1 MCDCCMNR
9 REFVGLTTASV
20 AGGVLGLGTAAFA
33 NRKIEEWNPDK
44 PFIVTGK
51 KLKVQPVLMYRTP
64 VRREQTSWKSWGG
77 VQTEQAASEEAKRI
91 SKELNSLSAGADFPL
106 EILPVVKVKN
116 VEEALQVHRNDYD
129 VIIVYPATGSG
140 DMLRACF
147 AREKD
152 KDTIIFVRHSSGP
165 AYYWYEALSV
175 RYLKTDENEVSQNSR
190 LNHGGVYIHDVVVDD
205 CQELLWRLRALY
217 GLKNFIGTR
226 IVALGGPW
234 GKYSPEAP
242 DVAREKYKIE
252 IIEVSYEDLAP
263 RIRSAKANST
273 LISKAEQ
280 WTEKYLSLPNTALMT
295 DRKFVV
301 NSFLLHSVFR
311 DLMREYD
318 APAFTIRA
326 CMATIIP
333 MAETT
338 ACLTLS
344 LLNDE
349 GVIAF
354 CESDFVIIPSGI
366 LLHYI
371 SGKPVFLHNSTFPH
385 NAVVTCAHCTAP
397 RRMDGTHYEP
407 AKIMT
412 HYESEYGAAPKVEI
426 PKGQEVTF
434 INPEY
439 STGRWVGFKG
449 IVKSNPFYEICRSQQ
464 DVEIQGDWEKLLKEA
479 RDSHW
484 MMAYGNYLKEVG
496 YAARKIGVKWIDIS
510 NFGKLN
516 RTET

>member
-9 REFVGLTTASV
+9 REFVGLTTAGI
-20 AGGVLGLGTAAFA
+20 AGGVLGLSTSALA
-33 NRKIEEWNPDK
+33 NRKIEEWNPNK
-44 PFIVTGK
+44 PLLVTGK
-51 KLKVQPVLMYRTP
+51 KLRVQPVLMYRTP
-64 VRREQTSWKSWGG
+64 KRREATSWKSWGG
-77 VQTEQAASEEAKRI
+77 VQTEQAASEEVKRI

-106 EILPVVKVKN
+106 EILPVVKVKST
-116 VEEALQVHRNDYD
+116 EEASQVHKNDYD

-165 AYYWYEALSV
+165 TYYWYEALSV
-175 RYLKTDENEVSQNSR
+175 RYLKTDENEASQNSR
-190 LNHGGVYIHDVVVDD
+190 QNHGGVYIYDVVVDD
-205 CQELLWRLRALY
+205 YHELLWRLRALY

-242 DVAREKYKIE
+242 EVAREKYKIE

-311 DLMREYD
+311 DLMREYN

-349 GVIAF
+349 GVLAF

-385 NAVVTCAHCTAP
+385 NAIATCAHCTAP

-434 INPEY
+434 IDPEY

-449 IVKSNPFYEICRSQQ
+449 IVKSNPFLEICRSQQ
-464 DVEIQGDWEKLLKEA
+464 DVEIQGDWRRLLKEV

-484 MMAYGNYLKEVG
+484 MMAYGDYLKELG
-496 YAARKIGVKWIDIS
+496 YAARKIGIKWIDIS
-510 NFGKLN
+510 DFSEPG
-516 RTET
+516 RA

>member
-9 REFVGLTTASV
+9 REFVGLTTAGIAS
-20 AGGVLGLGTAAFA
+20 GVLGLGTSAFA
-33 NRKIEEWNPDK
+33 GGKIEEWNPDK
-44 PFIVTGK
+44 AFLVTGK
-51 KLKVQPVLMYRTP
+51 KLTVQPVLMYRTP
-64 VRREQTSWKSWGG
+64 TRREQTSWKSWGG
-77 VQTEQAASEEAKRI
+77 VQTEQAASEETKRI
-91 SKELNSLSAGADFPL
+91 SKELKSLSAGADFPL
-106 EILPVVKVKN
+106 EILPVVKVKT
-116 VEEALQVHRNDYD
+116 VEEASQVHKNDYD
-129 VIIVYPATGSG
+129 VIFVYPATGSG
-140 DMLRACF
+140 NMLRACF

-152 KDTIIFVRHSSGP
+152 KDTLIFVRHSSGP
-165 AYYWYEALSV
+165 IYYWYEALSV
-175 RYLKTDENEVSQNSR
+175 RYLKTDEHEASQSSR
-190 LNHGGVYIHDVVVDD
+190 LNHGGVYIYDVVVDD
-205 CQELLWRLRALY
+205 YQELLWRLRALY

-263 RIRSAKANST
+263 RLRSAKANIN

-311 DLMREYD
+311 DLMRENN
-318 APAFTIRA
+318 AQAFTIRA

-344 LLNDE
+344 LLNDQ
-349 GVIAF
+349 GVLAF

-385 NAVVTCAHCTAP
+385 NAIVTCAHCTAP

-434 INPEY
+434 IDPEY
-439 STGRWVGFKG
+439 STGWWVGFKG

-464 DVEIQGDWEKLLKEA
+464 DVEIQGDWRKLLKEV

-484 MMAYGNYLKEVG
+484 MMAYGDYLKEVG
-496 YAARKIGVKWIDIS
+496 YAARKIGIQWVNIS
-510 NFGKLN
+510 
-516 RTET
+516 ETL

>member
-9 REFVGLTTASV
+9 REFVGLTTASI
-20 AGGVLGLGTAAFA
+20 AGGVLGFSTAAFA
-33 NRKIEEWNPDK
+33 NRKIEEWNPNK
-44 PFIVTGK
+44 PLLVTGK
-51 KLKVQPVLMYRTP
+51 KLKVQPILMYRTP
-64 VRREQTSWKSWGG
+64 ERREQTSWKSWGG
-77 VQTEQAASEEAKRI
+77 VQTEQAASEETKRI
-91 SKELNSLSAGADFPL
+91 SKELNSISAGADFPL
-106 EILPVVKVKN
+106 EILPVVKVKFN
-116 VEEALQVHRNDYD
+116 EEASQVHKNDYD

-147 AREKD
+147 AKEKD
-152 KDTIIFVRHSSGP
+152 KDTIIFVRHRSGP
-165 AYYWYEALSV
+165 IYYWYEALSV
-175 RYLKTDENEVSQNSR
+175 RYLKTDENESKQNSY
-190 LNHGGVYIHDVVVDD
+190 LNHGGVYIYDVVVDD
-205 CQELLWRLRALY
+205 YQELLWRLRALY

-252 IIEVSYEDLAP
+252 IIEVSYEDLSP
-263 RIRSAKANST
+263 RIRSAKANSN
-273 LISKAEQ
+273 LVSKAEQ
-280 WTEKYLSLPNTALMT
+280 WTEKYLSLPHTTLMT
-295 DRKFVV
+295 DKKFVV
-301 NSFLLHSVFR
+301 NTFLLYSVFR
-311 DLMREYD
+311 DLLHEYN

-326 CMATIIP
+326 CMATIMP

-349 GVIAF
+349 GMLAF
-354 CESDFVIIPSGI
+354 CESDFVVIPSGI

-385 NAVVTCAHCTAP
+385 NAIATCAHCTAP

-407 AKIMT
+407 VKIMT

-426 PKGQEVTF
+426 PKGREVTF
-434 INPEY
+434 IDPEY

-464 DVEIQGDWEKLLKEA
+464 DVEIQGDWRKLLKEA

-484 MMAYGNYLKEVG
+484 MMAYGDYLKEVG
-496 YAARKIGVKWIDIS
+496 YAARKIGINWVDIS
-510 NFGKLN
+510 DFGKLGKLG
-516 RTET
+516 